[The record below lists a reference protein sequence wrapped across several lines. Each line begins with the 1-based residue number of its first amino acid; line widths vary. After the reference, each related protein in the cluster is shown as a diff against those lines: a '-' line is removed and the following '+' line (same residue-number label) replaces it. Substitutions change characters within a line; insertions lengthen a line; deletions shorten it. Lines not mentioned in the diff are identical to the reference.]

1 MTLLLDHPSLEESVS
16 RLGLVSKVIPVSLC
30 GLYILQQGV

>member
-1 MTLLLDHPSLEESVS
+1 MILLLDNPSLKESMS
-16 RLGLVSKVIPVSLC
+16 QLCLVSKVIPVFLC